1 MSLVPLTTEDKRRRI
16 AVLIAELTDP
26 KVFCKWPESQLQHS
40 LVELKTLAR
49 DPAGCEKVYEKQGIQ
64 MLMNHAG
71 IGNAIRKDQ
80 RQLFPDDGVACEA
93 LTCLA
98 NMFLNYEPSRENAL
112 ELRLL
117 DRICGLANLADCSSR
132 CHFLVARILFLLT
145 VQRPRLIRNAV
156 DSLGFNNRV
165 ADILNV
171 QLANVEHSTHSSPSG
186 PPSLFTPIQVLSEAF
201 KAAYNA
207 TGEYRTARKISRL
220 SPTETLFRSSSS
232 SSVMSAK
239 DAQEDSSPAEA
250 TQITRDEPES
260 FIGLLRPAVA
270 TVLRLPMDMTTM
282 SVPPPHSNAIAVLLC
297 YSPHDFAGDF
307 FPSSQT
313 LALTRKLISI
323 CDHCLRLLSLN
334 DELNPQGSSSG
345 TGSQADSRG
354 FILPFTTFNQN
365 VAPSLLPLLWLLVSI
380 SRAHIPSRLEMRNHW
395 FPENRDRSQ
404 APETM
409 DTPGGRM
416 VFILAQPMP
425 TPLSHSVG
433 NLLYNLWNNDVSQ
446 LVNEIGYGNA
456 AGYLY
461 HRGITYSA
469 ENSEKHTDTTGRSSI
484 NSTSQPPSRGSR
496 SSTLAS
502 MSVNPITGRTE
513 DPIPMGST
521 NQDPSKEWNTMT
533 EEEKEQEAEKLM
545 VLFDRLHRTGVVEFE
560 HPMAKAVREGKF
572 EEE

>member
-1 MSLVPLTTEDKRRRI
+1 MALVPLTADAKRRLVATI
-16 AVLIAELTDP
+16 VAELTDP
-26 KVFCKWPESQLQHS
+26 KIFCKWPESQLQHS

-49 DPAGCEKVYEKQGIQ
+49 DPVGCEKLYEKQGIQ

-71 IGNAIRKDQ
+71 IGNGIKKDQ
-80 RQLFPDDGVACEA
+80 RQMFPDDNVACEA

-98 NMFLNYEPSRENAL
+98 NMFLNYEPSRETAL

-117 DRICGLANLADCSSR
+117 DRICGLANLADCSTR

-145 VQRPRLIRNAV
+145 VQRPRLIRTAV
-156 DSLGFNNRV
+156 DSLGFNSRV

-171 QLANVEHSTHSSPSG
+171 QLASVENNIHSSPSG
-186 PPSLFTPIQVLSEAF
+186 PSSPFTPIQVLNEAF

-207 TGEYRTARKISRL
+207 TGEYRTTRKMSRL
-220 SPTETLFRSSSS
+220 PPTEALFRSSSS
-232 SSVMSAK
+232 SSVMSTK
-239 DAQEDSSPAEA
+239 DAQEESLPTEE
-250 TQITRDEPES
+250 TQITRDQPES
-260 FIGLLRPAVA
+260 FIGLLRPAVS
-270 TVLRLPMDMTTM
+270 TILRLPMDMTTM

-297 YSPHDFAGDF
+297 YSPHDFAADF
-307 FPSSQT
+307 FPATQT
-313 LALTRKLISI
+313 LALTRKLVSI
-323 CDHCLRLLSLN
+323 CDHCLSLLSLS
-334 DELNPQGSSSG
+334 DEMNPDGS
-345 TGSQADSRG
+345 GSVVDSRG
-354 FILPFTTFNQN
+354 FTLRFTTFNQN

-395 FPENRDRSQ
+395 FPEDRDRSQ

-425 TPLSHSVG
+425 TPLSYSVG
-433 NLLYNLWNNDVSQ
+433 NLLYNLWNNDVTQ

-469 ENSEKHTDTTGRSSI
+469 ENSESNTDTMGRGSI
-484 NSTSQPPSRGSR
+484 NSTSRPPSRGSR
-496 SSTLAS
+496 SSTPAS
-502 MSVNPITGRTE
+502 TSINPITGRID
-513 DPIPMGST
+513 DPIPIAST
-521 NQDPSKEWNTMT
+521 NQDPSKEWDTMT

-560 HPMAKAVREGKF
+560 HPLAKAVREGKF